1 MATLLSNNNQFFA
14 VKKQSA
20 TCLVI
25 PITVIITVRKS
36 KEWSRIPILQSRTPR
51 FNPDLLCLFTI
62 FVADLYFVH
71 NLHIQ
76 KTSIRMLRK
85 DRQKIKYFIEHP
97 WTPHL
102 YQPKSVTKTAADT
115 PVLLLLLQTLLTKSF
130 PLLGIAPRQLGCC
143 RKNSVCRI
151 NLQWPVVTYNLKA
164 VLYMK
169 RGKKWTQRASFLER
183 PKRRCRQR

>member
-1 MATLLSNNNQFFA
+1 
-14 VKKQSA
+14 
-20 TCLVI
+20 
-25 PITVIITVRKS
+25 
-36 KEWSRIPILQSRTPR
+36 
-51 FNPDLLCLFTI
+51 
-62 FVADLYFVH
+62 
-71 NLHIQ
+71 
-76 KTSIRMLRK
+76 MLRK

-97 WTPHL
+97 LTPHL

-115 PVLLLLLQTLLTKSF
+115 PVLLLLLQTLLTNSF

-169 RGKKWTQRASFLER
+169 RGKK
-183 PKRRCRQR
+183 

>member
-1 MATLLSNNNQFFA
+1 MASLLSNNNQFFA

-36 KEWSRIPILQSRTPR
+36 KEWPRIPILQSRTPR

-85 DRQKIKYFIEHP
+85 DRQTNKIFYRTPLNTPFIP
-97 WTPHL
+97 
-102 YQPKSVTKTAADT
+102 TKRRHKNSCRHSCIAIVAADT
-115 PVLLLLLQTLLTKSF
+115 PNKVISSLGDRTSSTWLLS
-130 PLLGIAPRQLGCC
+130 
-143 RKNSVCRI
+143 
-151 NLQWPVVTYNLKA
+151 
-164 VLYMK
+164 
-169 RGKKWTQRASFLER
+169 
-183 PKRRCRQR
+183 